1 MSKKPKKILAFLIFA
16 QLLLVRNSNSYA
28 DMIILNKDTTQGVN
42 VRERKDYNS
51 KILGGIEDFTAY
63 EIKNESDDWY
73 EIDFNGKT
81 AYVGKTWFF
90 KLNHTSLIN
99 ESDLKE
105 EPKDDSKNIVNY
117 KLQANSKVNILEF
130 DESSDYVKVSYDE
143 DFLDNK
149 KVNFVNINEL
159 INTDLFDDLSS
170 ENQSKE
176 INTITLDD
184 SNDNMDIPK
193 VVTLNNQPETVEIS
207 DSINKATGYIKLSD
221 LAISKKSK
229 EDLEE
234 FKNYYKE
241 INDHIK
247 TKLEE
252 ENNNQSYIL
261 ETTQYFNTET
271 FSNVQTYDIPVSG
284 NPIGVELY
292 NWACQFLGRPYVWGG
307 TNLYNG
313 IDCSGFTMRIY
324 EQAGIGLPHFA
335 QSQQRYGVEIPFG
348 YEMAGDL
355 VFFGT
360 SLNNITH
367 VGMADGNGNMI
378 HASSPRVGIIIS
390 PIRNPISIKRII
402 Q

>member
-1 MSKKPKKILAFLIFA
+1 MPKHSKKILAFLVFA
-16 QLLLVRNSNSYA
+16 QLLLVGNSKSYA
-28 DMIILNKDTTQGVN
+28 DMIILNKDTSQGVN

-73 EIDFNGKT
+73 EIDFKGKT
-81 AYVGKTWFF
+81 AYVGKNWFF

-149 KVNFVNINEL
+149 KINFVNINEL
-159 INTDLFDDLSS
+159 INTDLFDNLSS

-176 INTITLDD
+176 VNTITLDD

-193 VVTLNNQPETVEIS
+193 VVTLDNQPETVEIS

-241 INDHIK
+241 INNHIK

-252 ENNNQSYIL
+252 EINNQSYIL

>member
-16 QLLLVRNSNSYA
+16 QLLLVGNSKSYA

-73 EIDFNGKT
+73 EIDFKGKT

-130 DESSDYVKVSYDE
+130 DEESDYVKVSYDE

-193 VVTLNNQPETVEIS
+193 VVTLDNQPETVEIS

-247 TKLEE
+247 AKLEE
-252 ENNNQSYIL
+252 EINNQSYIL

>member
-1 MSKKPKKILAFLIFA
+1 MPKHSKKILAFLVFA
-16 QLLLVRNSNSYA
+16 QLLLVGNSKSYA
-28 DMIILNKDTTQGVN
+28 DMIILNKDTSQGVN

-73 EIDFNGKT
+73 EIDFKGKT
-81 AYVGKTWFF
+81 AYVGKNWFF

-149 KVNFVNINEL
+149 KINFVNINEL

-170 ENQSKE
+170 ENQIKE

-193 VVTLNNQPETVEIS
+193 VVTLDNQPETVEIS

-241 INDHIK
+241 INNHIK

-252 ENNNQSYIL
+252 EINNQSYIL

>member
-1 MSKKPKKILAFLIFA
+1 MSKKTKKILTFLIFA
-16 QLLLVRNSNSYA
+16 QLLLVGNSKSYA

-73 EIDFNGKT
+73 EIDFKGKT
-81 AYVGKTWFF
+81 AYVGKNWFF

-99 ESDLKE
+99 ESDLKK
-105 EPKDDSKNIVNY
+105 EPKDDSKNIINY

-143 DFLDNK
+143 DFLDNRK
-149 KVNFVNINEL
+149 INFVNINEL

-176 INTITLDD
+176 INTITLDN

-193 VVTLNNQPETVEIS
+193 VVTLDNQPETVEIS

-234 FKNYYKE
+234 FKNTYKE

-247 TKLEE
+247 AKLEE

-271 FSNVQTYDIPVSG
+271 FNNVQTYDIPVSG

>member
-16 QLLLVRNSNSYA
+16 QLLLVGNSKSYA

-130 DESSDYVKVSYDE
+130 DEDSDYVKVSYDE

-221 LAISKKSK
+221 LAISKKGK

-252 ENNNQSYIL
+252 ESNNQSYIL